1 MLRHHLLL
9 VYRNILRFKSAFFI
23 NLIGL
28 STGLAC
34 VLLIYLW
41 VADELSVDKFNDKDA
56 RLYRAM
62 EHRVKADGIW
72 TSPTTS
78 GPLADVLA
86 DEMPEVEYVC
96 QATRP
101 GDYEL
106 TVDDKN
112 VSAIGRF
119 VSKDFFN
126 MFSYRIIEGNP
137 ARMMDDR
144 NAIVISD
151 VLAMKLFNTTDHLI
165 GKMIEFQHNSS
176 FQIAGVFRS
185 MPVNATDQFEFV
197 LSFEKFAEDRA
208 YLKTWGST
216 SVLTVVLLKPGVDV
230 NVFNTKI
237 ADLVKVKTEARITH
251 RTVFLK
257 NYSADYLYGKYE
269 NGKLVGGR
277 ITYVKLFSLIAVFIL
292 VIACINFMNLST
304 AKASRKIKE
313 VGIKKAIGAAR
324 RTLVIQYLGESVFLS
339 FLSFLV
345 ALLLVDLLL
354 SQFNVITGKQ
364 LSLHLDATMVMS
376 FLAVILVTGILAG
389 SYPALYLSGFSP
401 AKVLK
406 GKINNSLGEAW
417 ARKGLV
423 VFQFTL
429 SIVFIV
435 AVVVVYKQVE
445 YVQSASL
452 GYQKENLIYFPMN
465 GALSEMSNQET
476 LIEEIRNLPGVVNAS
491 SSNHSLTGHNS
502 GTSGVVW
509 EGKDPDDRTEFE
521 NFTVNY
527 GMIETMGVE
536 MKEGRSFSR
545 EYAPD
550 TARIIFNEK
559 AIEFMGMKDPVGKK
573 VKLYGKDCEIIGVAK
588 NFNFESLHQEVKPVF
603 IRFDNNDTYFLM
615 VRLKPGEERTTLGNI
630 QHLFRK
636 INPNFTFDYDF
647 VDNDYRSMY
656 ESEQR
661 VATLSK
667 YFACLAIL
675 ISCLGLF
682 GLASFTA
689 ERRRKEMG
697 IRKILGSSELG
708 IVYLIS
714 SDFTRIVL
722 IAIFIALPASFLAM
736 REWLSDFVYRIELQ
750 WWFFIGAGALALF
763 ISWLTVGAQ
772 ALRAAKVN
780 PTQCLKEE

>member
-1 MLRHHLLL
+1 
-9 VYRNILRFKSAFFI
+9 
-23 NLIGL
+23 
-28 STGLAC
+28 
-34 VLLIYLW
+34 
-41 VADELSVDKFNDKDA
+41 
-56 RLYRAM
+56 
-62 EHRVKADGIW
+62 
-72 TSPTTS
+72 
-78 GPLADVLA
+78 
-86 DEMPEVEYVC
+86 
-96 QATRP
+96 
-101 GDYEL
+101 
-106 TVDDKN
+106 
-112 VSAIGRF
+112 
-119 VSKDFFN
+119 
-126 MFSYRIIEGNP
+126 
-137 ARMMDDR
+137 
-144 NAIVISD
+144 
-151 VLAMKLFNTTDHLI
+151 
-165 GKMIEFQHNSS
+165 
-176 FQIAGVFRS
+176 
-185 MPVNATDQFEFV
+185 
-197 LSFEKFAEDRA
+197 
-208 YLKTWGST
+208 
-216 SVLTVVLLKPGVDV
+216 
-230 NVFNTKI
+230 
-237 ADLVKVKTEARITH
+237 
-251 RTVFLK
+251 
-257 NYSADYLYGKYE
+257 
-269 NGKLVGGR
+269 
-277 ITYVKLFSLIAVFIL
+277 
-292 VIACINFMNLST
+292 
-304 AKASRKIKE
+304 
-313 VGIKKAIGAAR
+313 
-324 RTLVIQYLGESVFLS
+324 
-339 FLSFLV
+339 
-345 ALLLVDLLL
+345 
-354 SQFNVITGKQ
+354 
-364 LSLHLDATMVMS
+364 
-376 FLAVILVTGILAG
+376 
-389 SYPALYLSGFSP
+389 
-401 AKVLK
+401 
-406 GKINNSLGEAW
+406 
-417 ARKGLV
+417 

-465 GALSEMSNQET
+465 GALSAMSNQET
-476 LIEEIRNLPGVVNAS
+476 LIEEIRKLPGVVNAS